1 MQKSDLA
8 DMADLAEQFEAADRR
23 LKIGAASG
31 VGEEVPEE
39 CKELLIQIAQET
51 EAAGKATQK
60 PAEGQRV
67 PLPGMQGYAAQLETA
82 VENQDL

>member
-8 DMADLAEQFEAADRR
+8 DMADLAEQFEAADRG
-23 LKIGAASG
+23 KVSEFG
-31 VGEEVPEE
+31 VGVEVPEE
-39 CKELLIQIAQET
+39 CKELLIQIAKET

-82 VENQDL
+82 VQNQDL